1 MLNKLHD
8 VADYEGRLA
17 NSQVLILICD
27 AIEKYEEITGKLR
40 NKNAPQF
47 WVLFQNCGEFY
58 VFYYLFIE

>member
-27 AIEKYEEITGKLR
+27 AIEEYEESTGK
-40 NKNAPQF
+40 
-47 WVLFQNCGEFY
+47 
-58 VFYYLFIE
+58 